1 MATYLIDYENANK
14 DGLNGVTKLTER
26 DTVIIFYSDKA
37 DRMTFGLHR
46 RLNETAATIEY
57 RKVDVGGHNALD
69 FQLATYLGYLLAQNP
84 EEEYCVVSNDR
95 GFQFLVGFWKKPQYN
110 VCLTREIAA
119 SPQAEERRQAHDQAN
134 RQRQLERNARQAEEK
149 AEAQKNLSDEPVQAN
164 AEAAVSTEAAT
175 GSGAVEEMS
184 PSTAD
189 ASGDLTIGTSVA
201 PESQNPEEKEFT
213 SRDETG
219 LSEKSQNERRNDRRH
234 DRRRDRRHASGE
246 PRQQLREPEPRMAL
260 DQTVVS
266 LLPGQSVNDA
276 MQEINA
282 AITSMLQE
290 EDTSVP
296 SEQAPEVAAPEENHE
311 EGRKKTGK
319 AQGRRRG
326 GRSASKRKPK
336 VNETRQ
342 KEVANILSGEILSEE
357 DLVEITS
364 YVEKYKTKQ
373 GVNNALVRRFGTQRA
388 GEVYQKI
395 KPLLKDKKGKSES
408 A

>member
-26 DTVIIFYSDKA
+26 DRVIIFYSDKA

-134 RQRQLERNARQAEEK
+134 RQRQLERNARHAEEQAEAEK
-149 AEAQKNLSDEPVQAN
+149 EKKNPPEEPQQKNPADPVSEEP
-164 AEAAVSTEAAT
+164 
-175 GSGAVEEMS
+175 
-184 PSTAD
+184 
-189 ASGDLTIGTSVA
+189 A
-201 PESQNPEEKEFT
+201 PEPQRKLKGPQPQK
-213 SRDETG
+213 
-219 LSEKSQNERRNDRRH
+219 
-234 DRRRDRRHASGE
+234 
-246 PRQQLREPEPRMAL
+246 AL
-260 DQTVVS
+260 DHTVVS
-266 LLPGQSVNDA
+266 LLPGQSVGEA
-276 MQEINA
+276 MK
-282 AITSMLQE
+282 AITSGLSEILAE
-290 EDTSVP
+290 EEPAVSAPLEASETTSEPSP
-296 SEQAPEVAAPEENHE
+296 SEENRE

-326 GRSASKRKPK
+326 GRNASRRTPK

-342 KEVANILSGEILSEE
+342 KEVSGMLSGETLSEE

-388 GEVYQKI
+388 GELYQKI
-395 KPLLKDKKGKSES
+395 KPLLKDKKGKSET